1 MKEPLSPAVDPAI
14 WHCTDPLPDQRYRA
28 LVREM
33 NLRGSKWD
41 TQLGDTAVL
50 APFALTLPLT
60 EWTRLAR
67 LAEALT
73 AELLTLEAELQDRP
87 DLWPCLGLPR
97 WLRTAMQGP
106 APWTPSAARVMRYDF
121 HPTPDGWKISEVNS
135 DVPGGFNE
143 ASTFTQLIAGAFPG
157 YTTAGDP
164 LAALSAA
171 LAESAGEAGPV
182 VLLSSPGHPE
192 DYQVTAGIAAALR
205 HQGVSS
211 LLAQPAQVTWRDGIA
226 SVGSIRAGCIYR
238 FYQGEWLYRVAPE
251 IRRPFFR
258 SGRTPVCNPGS
269 ALLSESKR
277 LPLLWSEL
285 SAATPTWRQLLPET
299 TAPFLPGARSA
310 EEWLL
315 KPAFCNTGEAV
326 FGAGLASR
334 GHRRLAQLHALI
346 QPRRWIAQRRFQILP
361 LSTPAGLV
369 YPCIGVYTINGRA
382 RGLYGRFSSQPIID
396 YAASDV
402 AILLHE

>member
-1 MKEPLSPAVDPAI
+1 
-14 WHCTDPLPDQRYRA
+14 
-28 LVREM
+28 M

-41 TQLGDTAVL
+41 TQQGDAAVL
-50 APFALTLPLT
+50 APFALILPRD
-60 EWTRLAR
+60 EWTLLAY
-67 LAEALT
+67 LAEQLT
-73 AELLTLEAELQDRP
+73 AELLALEAELQDRP

-97 WLRTAMQGP
+97 WLRAVMQGP
-106 APWTPSAARVMRYDF
+106 EPWSPSAARVMRYDF

-143 ASTFTQLIAGAFPG
+143 ASAFTQLMAAGYPG
-157 YTTAGDP
+157 STTAGDP
-164 LAALSAA
+164 LAALGTA
-171 LAESAGEAGPV
+171 LAESAGRTDPV
-182 VLLSSPGHPE
+182 VLLSAPGYPE
-192 DYQVTAGIAAALR
+192 DYQVTAGLAEALR
-205 HQGVSS
+205 LQGVST
-211 LLAQPAQVTWRDGIA
+211 LLAQPTQVSWRDGVA
-226 SVGSIRAGCIYR
+226 MVGNIRAGCLYR
-238 FYQGEWLYRVAPE
+238 FYQGEWLNRVSAE
-251 IRRPFFR
+251 NRRPFFR
-258 SGRTPVCNPGS
+258 GGCTPVCNPGS

-285 SAATPTWRQLLPET
+285 SASTSTWRQLLPET
-299 TAPFLPGARSA
+299 TAPFPPGARSA

-369 YPCIGVYTINGRA
+369 YPCIGVYTINGSA
-382 RGLYGRFSSQPIID
+382 CGLYGRFSPQPVID
-396 YAASDV
+396 YAASDI
-402 AILLHE
+402 ALLLHE